1 MKSAELYTLNQTK
14 PFKSILLYLQ
24 LLIET
29 NFPEIELQYK
39 WKIPVYYLN
48 DNQLC
53 YINPSLKKGY
63 VDAGLWVKSILE
75 EYDAFLISEGRK
87 VVQSLRY
94 FSIDDIHEAVLVEIC
109 KHNYK
114 GFWKKD

>member
-1 MKSAELYTLNQTK
+1 M
-14 PFKSILLYLQ
+14 
-24 LLIET
+24 
-29 NFPEIELQYK
+29 
-39 WKIPVYYLN
+39 
-48 DNQLC
+48 
-53 YINPSLKKGY
+53 
-63 VDAGLWVKSILE
+63 KSILE

-94 FSIDDIHEAVLVEIC
+94 FSIDDIHEAVLAEIC

>member
-39 WKIPVYYLN
+39 
-48 DNQLC
+48 
-53 YINPSLKKGY
+53 
-63 VDAGLWVKSILE
+63 
-75 EYDAFLISEGRK
+75 
-87 VVQSLRY
+87 
-94 FSIDDIHEAVLVEIC
+94 
-109 KHNYK
+109 
-114 GFWKKD
+114 